1 MSITSLFNLR
11 TKSNHHDSLFC
22 SQIFS
27 SRNCTIYINIL
38 NSLLADFFGVY
49 IQPHGDISELFLK
62 RILSSSC
69 KTYKIKCIP
78 SISFFYRYFLL
89 EKKLSCLTQLFIL
102 MTLLLFY
109 YTCTCVSSL
118 CIYGVELSGK
128 LESQSAILYK

>member
-89 EKKLSCLTQLFIL
+89 EKKIKLPYLAFYINDIIILLYMYLCQLFVHL
-102 MTLLLFY
+102 WR
-109 YTCTCVSSL
+109 
-118 CIYGVELSGK
+118 
-128 LESQSAILYK
+128 